1 MAIGVVTVISHITK
15 QIYRPRVWPKVT
27 LHNDQRDCCEPKTQ
41 VPVPWEVCTHVY
53 PQTPVP
59 QQVHPCPGPQAMWQ
73 FCMHLILGPGL
84 RSLPAC
90 QTRNQGVPQLRLPPR
105 GTKENGKTPAAFTPK
120 QPTEES
126 CSMDN
131 VNLSQWSSLVV
142 TSLCHLK
149 TNDAA
154 AHPADTP
161 ATTSTRKSLSL
172 PKPGQRRLKV
182 DCNLEC
188 SEISANS
195 PEPSKM

>member
-1 MAIGVVTVISHITK
+1 MKGRDIRTHYVRSSKEGALHIIHLIFIMAIGVVTVISHITK

-84 RSLPAC
+84 HSLPAC

-105 GTKENGKTPAAFTPK
+105 GTKENGKTPAAFTPRNPQK
-120 QPTEES
+120 NPAVWTMS
-126 CSMDN
+126 
-131 VNLSQWSSLVV
+131 
-142 TSLCHLK
+142 TS
-149 TNDAA
+149 A
-154 AHPADTP
+154 
-161 ATTSTRKSLSL
+161 
-172 PKPGQRRLKV
+172 
-182 DCNLEC
+182 
-188 SEISANS
+188 SEA
-195 PEPSKM
+195 P